1 MVQPPSPRPSLIQHR
16 CTGAHPCR
24 LLPQLLECS
33 CFTRCGTKLLPP
45 HPLLTGVLLQ
55 SHGCPPPHPIL
66 ILGLSILTSS
76 HQSFKGPPQL
86 PPPHFPVFTIFV
98 ALFMCDKSWNL
109 KGHIRLSDHCLGP
122 SLKLEALYCLHSAC
136 LPVSQHPG
144 IQQLPGRQAAR
155 PGPQGT

>member
-1 MVQPPSPRPSLIQHR
+1 MVQPPSPPAVADPAPLHRGSSLPTSTSAAGMFLLHTLWHQAPSSSSPADW
-16 CTGAHPCR
+16 GASPV
-24 LLPQLLECS
+24 
-33 CFTRCGTKLLPP
+33 TRM
-45 HPLLTGVLLQ
+45 
-55 SHGCPPPHPIL
+55 PPHPIL